1 MKKIAFLVTALLAS
15 AGSFAAA
22 TTICTGGVAQ
32 TASQVPIGTFVI
44 VAFTPKC
51 SNNVILHGND
61 LTTYYTVAAASTK
74 GKNAFYGS
82 SAGGGI
88 VPNTAAT
95 CAATGCLAA
104 DVTAAQT
111 LADAISS

>member
-22 TTICTGGVAQ
+22 TSICTGAVPN
-32 TASQVPIGTFVI
+32 TASAVPVGTFVI
-44 VAFTPKC
+44 VTFTPKC
-51 SNNVILHGND
+51 SSNVMLQGND
-61 LTTYYTVAAASTK
+61 LATYYTVAAASKK

-88 VPNTAAT
+88 VPNTAAA
-95 CAATGCLAA
+95 CAATGCVTA